1 MERLEEK
8 YKDTVIRRRNMWL
21 FFIKDAKNVI
31 ADCQTWNIAINGLD
45 AFLLSGRGIQP
56 SMEHSLWFDDESK
69 SNYSRAIDFL
79 SRPENEEYLYEIWF
93 EGYSSI

>member
-31 ADCQTWNIAINGLD
+31 ADCQAWNIAYGLMM
-45 AFLLSGRGIQP
+45 SP
-56 SMEHSLWFDDESK
+56 SQTILE
-69 SNYSRAIDFL
+69 R
-79 SRPENEEYLYEIWF
+79 
-93 EGYSSI
+93 